1 MAKIEISGSPE
12 ELERVS
18 TFLTN
23 NNIKFKVVSD
33 FGNHSIEVS
42 GKYNKLI
49 EKFK

>member
-1 MAKIEISGSPE
+1 MAKIEILGSPE

-33 FGNHSIEVS
+33 FGNHSIEDS